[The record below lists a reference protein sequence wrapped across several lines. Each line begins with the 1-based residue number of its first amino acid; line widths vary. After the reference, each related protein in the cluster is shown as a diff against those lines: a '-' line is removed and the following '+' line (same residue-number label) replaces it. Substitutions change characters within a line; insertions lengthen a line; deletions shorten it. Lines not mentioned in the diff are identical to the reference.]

1 VIPVAINTTAATRA
15 TRRAHRGEEDNGT
28 VSEGS
33 TEYYVRYQFR
43 LSDGQWESVAFGPTD
58 EADARRFYKR
68 LSEEDS
74 ANISQPRLLR
84 HTFVV
89 VEPE

>member
-1 VIPVAINTTAATRA
+1 
-15 TRRAHRGEEDNGT
+15 

-33 TEYYVRYQFR
+33 DEYYVRYQFQ
-43 LSDGQWESVAFGPTD
+43 LGDGQWESVAFGPTD

-68 LSEEDS
+68 LSKDES
-74 ANISQPRLLR
+74 VNIKQPRLLKR
-84 HTFVV
+84 VYIV

>member
-1 VIPVAINTTAATRA
+1 MRW
-15 TRRAHRGEEDNGT
+15 EEGSSN

-33 TEYYVRYQFR
+33 SEYYVRYQFR
-43 LSDGQWESVAFGPTD
+43 LGDGQWESVAFGPTD

-68 LSEEDS
+68 LANEDS
-74 ANISQPRLLR
+74 ANIRQPRLLR
-84 HTFVV
+84 RTYIL